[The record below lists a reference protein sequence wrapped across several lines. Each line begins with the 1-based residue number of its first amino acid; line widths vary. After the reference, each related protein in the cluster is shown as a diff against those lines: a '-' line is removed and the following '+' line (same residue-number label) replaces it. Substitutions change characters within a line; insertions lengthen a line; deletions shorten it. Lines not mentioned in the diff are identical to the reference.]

1 MRMQVQNEH
10 TALVKT
16 NQSNRPLELKKGEVY
31 QVQVKDAQENEA
43 TVQLRGKEIN
53 VTVEGKMLT
62 GNQAMVEIIG
72 EKNGKPVVKP
82 LPTQQ
87 TNQKNI
93 AETTFQVKNAT
104 PELNKAIDTFMKQG
118 VPLTKQAVTD
128 LQQFLKNGQGTPEQK
143 QQTIQALASKQLAP
157 VQAQVTAV
165 HEALHGEPLPKVMQN
180 LANAM
185 QVPLEIPASKTV
197 SNEWATI
204 REQVAN
210 QPTTKQ
216 AAATL
221 ERALQTTSLPK
232 ETKEMLQQIVKDVKS
247 GKLVDVAERINQ
259 VARETLR
266 MDVAKTSDA
275 KQTIETVRQ
284 AISSGQMSKE
294 DVAFLSKSIEEAG
307 KLLANGKQAESRAY
321 VLKQVQ
327 AVETVQQVKTAAETK
342 PMQTAIPAIKQ
353 ALQQTT
359 LPASDTKVF
368 QQSIEQAERWMK
380 SGNMMEA
387 RAEFTKAVQQLEK
400 SIHTPPTNPNEQLA
414 QLKEMVAKE
423 PNVTKAMA
431 TVQQAV
437 KEGTFPKP
445 VAAQIEQVVKQALTL
460 QQQGKTMESRL
471 QLTKGLDQVNVQS
484 APKTTVDVLNRW
496 QQQVQTTPDVKQTLQ
511 AMKQEVGKLPE
522 NTANQAEKIIKQA
535 DLLARL
541 GKTIEAK
548 QYVTQQLNEWK
559 QTLPT
564 DAKTLLAQVNREP
577 NIQKALEIVKQAATN
592 ETLPREVADKLQK
605 AVQTAETFAKMGRV
619 TEART
624 ALTTSLQ
631 SVATDQAIETMKR
644 VVANEST
651 GQKAVERV
659 RQEVAQRPELPKEVV
674 AKVTQALKES
684 DALVKVGRDTEAKA
698 YLQKQLQT
706 LTVPSKSVDLTATLD
721 QVTRE
726 PNVQKAIETVK
737 QVATNE
743 TLPKEVA
750 DKLQKAVQTAETF
763 VKLGRGA
770 EAKAQLQNQ
779 LQASIEQPKQ
789 VDSKTIID
797 QAKNQISREPN
808 VQKAIEI
815 AKQVVSN
822 PTVSKEVADRLQK
835 VIQEVDVLTR
845 MGRGTAAKTRLENQ
859 LTNIS
864 NQLAKNESPTQ
875 AVETLKRVAANEPT
889 GQKAVERVR
898 QEIAQRPEL
907 PKEIANKITQALKES
922 DALVKVGRDAE
933 AKVHLQK
940 QLQTLTMPTK
950 QVDMRATLEQVTRE
964 PNVQK
969 AIETVKQVATNEALP
984 KEVAGKLQQA
994 VQTAETFAKLGRGT
1008 EAKAQL
1014 QNQLQT
1020 VATQNSP
1027 AQTIETL
1034 KQIVANESTGQKAVE
1049 RVRQEVAQRPE
1060 LPKEIANKV
1069 TQALKESDA
1078 LVKAGRDAE
1087 AKVHL
1092 QQQLQTIAPTS
1103 KQVDIPSTI
1112 EQVNREPNVQKA
1124 IETVKQ
1130 VATNPTLSKE
1140 VADKVQQAV
1149 QIAETFA
1156 KVGRIPE
1163 AKEQLQQVLQSVANT
1178 PKSQQG
1184 VQQLEQVAKTTPV
1197 DRAIQKISDAVSES
1211 TDLPPEVKAK
1221 VQETVQQAKQ
1231 LLEEGKQ
1238 AESKQLLQDGLQ
1250 QARVME
1256 SKQLVNPSPRLT
1268 TDQVETLQKQL
1279 QKEPSVEKMIQS
1291 VLKEVQNIEKD
1302 MPELSKKV
1310 QEKLEEATSFK
1321 EKGREMKARNAIQEA
1336 VQEMMTKAEK
1346 PVESNAAEQLLQQ
1359 QEEQQWMQSVQH
1371 FTSKDLVVTRVT
1383 EKLAQAAID
1392 FKQTK
1397 RDLMKNL
1404 DSIDFL
1410 TKQFQKNA
1418 APQIRQMLE
1427 STIKTLDQ
1435 TILKSDMMMLT
1446 DMKTEKQLI
1455 QASSQL
1461 AEAKKLLDKGD
1472 LKGVQTIVRDV
1483 KSMLERLQF
1492 KPQDVRIQHFVMQ
1505 EEESIKMYKPQEQLI
1520 RSFTETLRTQATFEH
1535 SARGVYEQVR
1545 TMGLNYDSEVGQM
1558 LVSEKDMTLSKNM
1571 KQALL
1576 QLAEQQ
1582 ENTQVRQAA
1591 EQALNNVTGQQ
1602 LLSKSDHGTTPQH
1615 LFFSLP
1621 LLLNKNVQN
1630 LQVYVNSK
1638 NQGEKVDWENCSL
1651 YFLLDTNKLGETGV
1665 LVNVVDRQLSVTL
1678 KNNLPDFEEKVSPLV
1693 EKATK
1698 RLEEVG
1704 YNMSSIQFRKLATEK
1719 APTTEQET
1727 TNTPPSMPIFTE
1739 KGFDFTI

>member
-1 MRMQVQNEH
+1 MQIQNDQIVVAQGRGKE
-10 TALVKT
+10 
-16 NQSNRPLELKKGEVY
+16 RPVELKKGEVY
-31 QVQVKDAQENEA
+31 QVKVKETRLGEA
-43 TVQLRGKEIN
+43 TVQLRGKEIQIA
-53 VTVEGKMLT
+53 VTGALKAGEEATVE
-62 GNQAMVEIIG
+62 VIG
-72 EKNGKPVVKP
+72 ERNGKPVMKP
-82 LPTQQ
+82 LP
-87 TNQKNI
+87 NVPVAQKNI
-93 AETTFQVKNAT
+93 AETTFQVKHV
-104 PELNKAIDTFMKQG
+104 NKDVNQALDSFFKQG
-118 VPLTKQAVTD
+118 VPLTKETVAD
-128 LQQFLKNGQGTPEQK
+128 LQQFFKQAKGTDAEK
-143 QQTIQALASKQLAP
+143 LQTAQALATKQLVPTSAHLK
-157 VQAQVTAV
+157 AV
-165 HEALHGEPLPKVMQN
+165 HEALFGEPLQKTLQN
-180 LANAM
+180 VAKALN
-185 QVPLEIPASKTV
+185 VPLETTKENPIATLKQKIEKEPQRVIAIVKEALQSLPEEVQRQVKVAVEEAEKNPTKARKIVVAALEKTLTLNQHEIKNGVREQMSHQSQGTKTEALHQKVAQTTTKEQAMDMIREAIQSESWTKQERAFLARAIQTAETLPENSRDYLLKQIKAMDTVRQIKEMSSQPHVRENVKDLKEIIGQIESLKGTV
-197 SNEWATI
+197 SLKESI
-204 REQVAN
+204 EKVEKQIQVGRTVEA
-210 QPTTKQ
+210 
-216 AAATL
+216 
-221 ERALQTTSLPK
+221 
-232 ETKEMLQQIVKDVKS
+232 KEML
-247 GKLVDVAERINQ
+247 
-259 VARETLR
+259 
-266 MDVAKTSDA
+266 
-275 KQTIETVRQ
+275 
-284 AISSGQMSKE
+284 
-294 DVAFLSKSIEEAG
+294 
-307 KLLANGKQAESRAY
+307 
-321 VLKQVQ
+321 
-327 AVETVQQVKTAAETK
+327 
-342 PMQTAIPAIKQ
+342 
-353 ALQQTT
+353 
-359 LPASDTKVF
+359 
-368 QQSIEQAERWMK
+368 
-380 SGNMMEA
+380 
-387 RAEFTKAVQQLEK
+387 TKAVRDFEKSVQQPPTHSLEK
-400 SIHTPPTNPNEQLA
+400 IGQM
-414 QLKEMVAKE
+414 KETFAKE
-423 PNVTKAMA
+423 PNFLKAIERM
-431 TVQQAV
+431 TTQMRESSFSVKSMEKTEQLLQQAA
-437 KEGTFPKP
+437 KLYKDGH
-445 VAAQIEQVVKQALTL
+445 VAKSHQLIT
-460 QQQGKTMESRL
+460 QGLEKMTQE
-471 QLTKGLDQVNVQS
+471 
-484 APKTTVDVLNRW
+484 VLG
-496 QQQVQTTPDVKQTLQ
+496 Q
-511 AMKQEVGKLPE
+511 MKQEV
-522 NTANQAEKIIKQA
+522 I
-535 DLLARL
+535 
-541 GKTIEAK
+541 
-548 QYVTQQLNEWK
+548 
-559 QTLPT
+559 
-564 DAKTLLAQVNREP
+564 REP
-577 NIQKALEIVKQAATN
+577 NSQK
-592 ETLPREVADKLQK
+592 
-605 AVQTAETFAKMGRV
+605 
-619 TEART
+619 
-624 ALTTSLQ
+624 
-631 SVATDQAIETMKR
+631 AIETVKR
-644 VVANEST
+644 VANQSTLSKEISNPLQKVVQEAEVLAKVNRGQEAKSRIVNQLNQLISSHQSVEKAVHLLKQIVEKAET
-651 GQKAVERV
+651 GQKAVEHV
-659 RQEVAQRPELPKEVV
+659 QKEVSTRLELPKEIQS
-674 AKVTQALKES
+674 KVNQALKES
-684 DALVKVGRDTEAKA
+684 EALVKIGHDNEAKVH
-698 YLQKQLQT
+698 LQKQLDMVT
-706 LTVPSKSVDLTATLD
+706 SAKSVDLAKILD
-721 QVTRE
+721 QFTRE
-726 PNVQKAIETVK
+726 STIQKAIKTVK

-743 TLPKEVA
+743 TLPREVT
-750 DKLQKAVQTAETF
+750 DKLQKAIQTAETF
-763 VKLGRGA
+763 VKLGQGA
-770 EAKAQLQNQ
+770 EAKAHLKNQ
-779 LQASIEQPKQ
+779 LQASIEQLKQ
-789 VDSKTIID
+789 ADIKIIID
-797 QAKNQISREPN
+797 QAKNQISREPS
-808 VQKAIEI
+808 VQKAMEI
-815 AKQVVSN
+815 AKQVASN
-822 PTVSKEVADRLQK
+822 STVPKEIADRLQK

-845 MGRGTAAKTRLENQ
+845 MGRGIAAKTRLENQ

-864 NQLAKNESPTQ
+864 NQLAKNESPAQ
-875 AVETLKRVAANEPT
+875 AVETMKQVAANEST
-889 GQKAVERVR
+889 GQKAAERVR
-898 QEIAQRPEL
+898 QELAQRPEL

-922 DALVKVGRDAE
+922 DVLIKIGRDTE
-933 AKVHLQK
+933 AKAHLQK
-940 QLQTLTMPTK
+940 QLQALTMPTK
-950 QVDMRATLEQVTRE
+950 QVDMQATLEQVTRE

-969 AIETVKQVATNEALP
+969 AIETVKQVATNPTLP
-984 KEVAGKLQQA
+984 KEVADKLQQA
-994 VQTAETFAKLGRGT
+994 VQTAETFVKLGRGT

-1020 VATQNSP
+1020 VATKNSP

-1034 KQIVANESTGQKAVE
+1034 KQIAANESTGQKAVE
-1049 RVRQEVAQRPE
+1049 RVRQELAQRPE
-1060 LPKEIANKV
+1060 LPKEIAYKV

-1211 TDLPPEVKAK
+1211 TELPPEVKAK
-1221 VQETVQQAKQ
+1221 VQETVQQVKQ
-1231 LLEEGKQ
+1231 LLEEGEQ

-1404 DSIDFL
+1404 DSINFL

-1505 EEESIKMYKPQEQLI
+1505 EEEAIKMYKPQEQLI

-1558 LVSEKDMTLSKNM
+1558 LVSEKDMNLSKNM